1 MIITSADTA
10 PEPSIGRTRLWSDK
24 TGQFKVD
31 AEYLGLYS
39 GKIRLHKVNGVIID
53 VPLEKMAPDD
63 IQLIKRHE
71 ARKAR
76 AMEDPEDNA
85 PLGRRGQSSRS
96 SETRVRTEP
105 EPEFEPA
112 PEEAM
117 QAPKARKLRF
127 DWFAFFLEA
136 GCGID
141 DCTRYA
147 SNFERDNMD
156 ETIMEE
162 LDGQTLRNLGLKE
175 GDVLRVRK
183 VVQARFKKSTPEES
197 AQIKSD
203 EDYAKQLQEHENSG
217 GKGPAPTPPPGLFTG
232 PDGKLANNTRR
243 GRPEKKGSGADSV
256 DASALAAAS
265 DQLSRANLLTPSPP
279 PPPPAVSS
287 SPSPEKEAP
296 KASTAFDDDAWT
308 IKPSAAKPASP
319 PPKTSSSPQPRQ
331 TSPAPANTTES
342 LLAQIEALRPYGTG
356 GSSNRAQIQPTQTGS
371 SGFDSLASI
380 GSAPAPP
387 PMQTHGLGV
396 QGSQQSMAQL
406 ANFPRGPVAPIPS
419 NQGLLNPLVATTT
432 GFVPTRGGGQGGMIP
447 QQTGYMG
454 QQTGYMGQ
462 QGPTMMQPTGY
473 AQGFQQTYGGQPQQ
487 IQPSALSRTLPGRI
501 EADFECRLYWLSWKL
516 RTAIPTI
523 FIQQHRHHAPA

>member
-1 MIITSADTA
+1 M
-10 PEPSIGRTRLWSDK
+10 E
-24 TGQFKVD
+24 

-39 GKIRLHKVNGVIID
+39 GKIRLHKTNGVIID
-53 VPLEKMAPDD
+53 VPLEKMSQDD

-76 AMEDPEDNA
+76 AAEDPEDNV

-105 EPEFEPA
+105 EFEPV
-112 PEEAM
+112 PEEALK
-117 QAPKARKLRF
+117 APKARKPRF
-127 DWFAFFLEA
+127 DWFAFFLDA

-147 SNFERDNMD
+147 ANFERDNMD

-183 VVQARFKKSTPEES
+183 AVQARFKKSTPEES
-197 AQIKSD
+197 AQIKAD

-243 GRPEKKGSGADSV
+243 GRPEKKGSATDSV

-265 DQLSRANLLTPSPP
+265 DQLSKVSLLSPSPP
-279 PPPPAVSS
+279 PQPAVSA
-287 SPSPEKEAP
+287 SPSPDKEAP
-296 KASTAFDDDAWT
+296 KASTGFDDDAWT
-308 IKPSAAKPASP
+308 IKPSAVKPASP
-319 PPKTSSSPQPRQ
+319 PPVSSPSPQPRR

-342 LLAQIEALRPYGTG
+342 LLAQIETLRPSGTG
-356 GSSNRAQIQPTQTGS
+356 GSSNRAPLQQTQTGS

-380 GSAPAPP
+380 GQ
-387 PMQTHGLGV
+387 MQNYGMGV
-396 QGSQQSMAQL
+396 QGSQQNMAQL
-406 ANFPRGPVAPIPS
+406 ANMPRGPIAPIPS
-419 NQGLLNPLVATTT
+419 NQGLLNPLIPATT
-432 GFVPTRGGGQGGMIP
+432 GFIPTRGGGQGGMMP

-454 QQTGYMGQ
+454 QQGQ
-462 QGPTMMQPTGY
+462 MMMQPTGY
-473 AQGFQQTYGGQPQQ
+473 AQGFQQAYGGQPQQ
-487 IQPSALSRTLPGRI
+487 IQPSKSGV
-501 EADFECRLYWLSWKL
+501 SN
-516 RTAIPTI
+516 
-523 FIQQHRHHAPA
+523 